1 MLLSICETIG
11 YWIFEF
17 VLWKFEIDNIPKMM
31 LRSID
36 LTFSK
41 LIVIIFYYLIIS
53 RIWKSKRKNSFTKN
67 QYLVHII
74 MIIYSIVNI
83 TVIIIVI
90 SSGMVIDF
98 EERLLLLINLFC
110 IVFAD
115 MYIIYFTRF
124 TEENSQ
130 LKLELGL
137 LEQQSDLQYRYYLNQ
152 EEKYN
157 ESIKILHDVNKHLDI
172 IKDTYKLNRIEDA
185 EKYTDEINKILEP
198 LVLKQ
203 YTNNP
208 TLDIILNDRKRCANT
223 HKIDFDMDI
232 GYVDLS
238 FMNPIEVTTV
248 FGNLLDN
255 AIEGCN
261 RASLKEK
268 KISMKLNMYNDFIA
282 VNITNT
288 SDNVSKWS
296 KGKPI
301 SVKGER
307 HGIGLIN
314 VENVVDKYN
323 GNLILEEKE
332 GLFICNIIFNA

>member
-1 MLLSICETIG
+1 
-11 YWIFEF
+11 
-17 VLWKFEIDNIPKMM
+17 
-31 LRSID
+31 
-36 LTFSK
+36 
-41 LIVIIFYYLIIS
+41 
-53 RIWKSKRKNSFTKN
+53 
-67 QYLVHII
+67 

-115 MYIIYFTRF
+115 MYIIYFTKF

-185 EKYTDEINKILEP
+185 EKYADEINKILEP

-232 GYVDLS
+232 GFVDLS

-261 RASLKEK
+261 RAASKEK
-268 KISMKLNMYNDFIA
+268 KINMKLNMYNDFIV

-288 SDNVSKWS
+288 SDFVSKWS
-296 KGKPI
+296 NGKPV
-301 SVKGER
+301 SHKGEK